1 MRAGPNNEAR
11 EGGFCPAL
19 KPLYRRRPTF
29 KSESCISEQASP
41 LLRGFKAKAALDLF
55 DAGSSAVYF
64 VGDPEKIADNVKVYR
79 DEAELSA
86 LILSARPLIEEAE
99 TISPLLLPR
108 LDEIP

>member
-1 MRAGPNNEAR
+1 MRAVSRLSRFLSCKTDSDGSCTRASLTHRRALRMRAGPNNEAR

-64 VGDPEKIADNVKVYR
+64 VGDPEEIADNVKV
-79 DEAELSA
+79 
-86 LILSARPLIEEAE
+86 
-99 TISPLLLPR
+99 
-108 LDEIP
+108 